1 MREDNSYQKLIA
13 ILQLAYSGE
22 LAAAHAYRGHWHS
35 VSDKNER
42 MRIEQIEKEEWHH
55 RELIGEMLR
64 SLEAQPSKLRETRA
78 WLIGRMLGLL
88 CHITGWLI
96 PMYGAGRLESGN
108 IREYEMAARYAKAA
122 GHDYLVDC
130 LLTMAEVE
138 WDHEKYFRSC
148 LLLHSIGRRL
158 PLWPE
163 PPPKETIRTTFL
175 REPERRLEL
184 ASLAN

>member
-1 MREDNSYQKLIA
+1 MQEDDSYQKLIA

-35 VSDKNER
+35 VSDNNER

-88 CHITGWLI
+88 CHITG
-96 PMYGAGRLESGN
+96 
-108 IREYEMAARYAKAA
+108 
-122 GHDYLVDC
+122 
-130 LLTMAEVE
+130 
-138 WDHEKYFRSC
+138 
-148 LLLHSIGRRL
+148 
-158 PLWPE
+158 
-163 PPPKETIRTTFL
+163 
-175 REPERRLEL
+175 
-184 ASLAN
+184 